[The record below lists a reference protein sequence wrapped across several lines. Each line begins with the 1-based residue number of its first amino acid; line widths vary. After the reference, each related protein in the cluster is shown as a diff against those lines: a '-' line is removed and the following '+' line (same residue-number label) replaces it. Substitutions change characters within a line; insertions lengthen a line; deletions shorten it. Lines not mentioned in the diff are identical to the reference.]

1 MDRRHLVGTRLLAF
15 VATDAE
21 PNVWVHQPFFRRE
34 AIIYESV
41 PGVKAA
47 IIHDVA
53 AMADVA
59 ADTAL
64 QTNLGGV
71 QKAIF

>member
-21 PNVWVHQPFFRRE
+21 PNVWVHNPFFGRE
-34 AIIYESV
+34 AIIYKSV
-41 PGVKAA
+41 PGIKAA